1 MHKVSNVAL
10 VNEGWMNWFLYS
22 LVVNFEMIECI
33 STVTGWETIKLHL
46 TNKKSCHKLLEILF
60 CFMFNNHP
68 FNVIFGSV
76 RYLPGN
82 SQELKCKYILLKL
95 LPMISH
101 FKCTLKMTLVA
112 VDNFL
117 YKRS

>member
-1 MHKVSNVAL
+1 MV
-10 VNEGWMNWFLYS
+10 
-22 LVVNFEMIECI
+22 
-33 STVTGWETIKLHL
+33 
-46 TNKKSCHKLLEILF
+46 
-60 CFMFNNHP
+60 NNHP

-117 YKRS
+117 YKRIINLEYETISKIHFVLKSLYFFTEHNIFLKYQKLFKRQSIQDL